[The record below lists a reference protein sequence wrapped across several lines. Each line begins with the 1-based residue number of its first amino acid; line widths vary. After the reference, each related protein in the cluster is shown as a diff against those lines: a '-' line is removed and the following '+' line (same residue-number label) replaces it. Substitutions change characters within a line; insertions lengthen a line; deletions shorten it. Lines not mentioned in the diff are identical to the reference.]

1 MADLFKLA
9 SKYEDVI
16 KNEEALI
23 FHYDRKVQGGSRDKL
38 AMECYRYVMQRE
50 TERAL
55 RENKTPYEY
64 WKEEVD
70 DKDTGN

>member
-9 SKYEDVI
+9 SKYQDVI
-16 KNEEALI
+16 KDEQALM

-38 AMECYRYVMQRE
+38 AMECYRFVMQRE

-55 RENKTPYEY
+55 KQNQTTYEY
-64 WKEEVD
+64 WKENID
-70 DKDTGN
+70 GKDTRD

>member
-1 MADLFKLA
+1 MADLFKLT

-16 KNEEALI
+16 KNEKALM
-23 FHYDRKVQGGSRDKL
+23 FHYDRKVHSGSRDRL

-55 RENKTPYEY
+55 MEGKTPYEH
-64 WKEEVD
+64 WKEGVN
-70 DKDTGN
+70 DKDIGN

>member
-1 MADLFKLA
+1 LADLFKLA

-16 KNEEALI
+16 KNEEALM
-23 FHYDRKVQGGSRDKL
+23 FHYDRKVHSGSRDRL

-55 RENKTPYEY
+55 KKSRTSYEV
-64 WKEEVD
+64 WKEEIND
-70 DKDTGN
+70 EDTRS